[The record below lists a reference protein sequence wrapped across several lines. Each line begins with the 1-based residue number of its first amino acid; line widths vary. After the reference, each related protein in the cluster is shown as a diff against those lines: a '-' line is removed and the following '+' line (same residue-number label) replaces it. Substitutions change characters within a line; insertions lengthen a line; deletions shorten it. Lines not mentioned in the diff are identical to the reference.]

1 MICYVTSPP
10 EMIIVEIPICAS
22 QHLKRDHT
30 LNIKA
35 NLEAEG
41 NLGGGGW
48 RNGIESAGS
57 SGGSQVL
64 PLVDD
69 SARRI

>member
-1 MICYVTSPP
+1 MLVICYVTSPP
-10 EMIIVEIPICAS
+10 EVIIVEISICAS

-41 NLGGGGW
+41 NLGGGW

-64 PLVDD
+64 PRGRF
-69 SARRI
+69 S